1 MKIFLQK
8 TAFRRIEPALRTT
21 GLALEILTVNDDG
34 VFELDGTPIE
44 RDAVKP
50 DITWLSLDV
59 YSARQVPLLFE
70 IVLKSGTVRWLQ
82 SAFAGLDQA
91 AFRQIFDQGVKLSNS
106 DAQSIAIAEYVIA
119 NVLAE
124 WHPVAGQRQAQRE
137 HRWRRLPFRELSR
150 SNWLIV
156 GFGKIGQ
163 EIARRMK
170 PFGARITGIRRNV
183 APHELADEMASL
195 ADLPR
200 LLPVADIVVLACGLN
215 DSTRDLAG
223 PEFFAAMKPG
233 SFLVN
238 VGRGGLVDETALI
251 AALDHETPALAI
263 LDVFRTE
270 PLPVDSPFWDHP
282 RVRLTPH
289 SSSGGDGTLAR
300 GDTLFLTNLARF
312 AAGERLINEV
322 GANSF

>member
-8 TAFRRIEPALRTT
+8 KALRRIEAALRAT
-21 GLALEILTVNDDG
+21 GLPLELLTVDDAG
-34 VFELDGTPIE
+34 AFELDGAPIE
-44 RDAVKP
+44 RDAVTP
-50 DITWLSLDV
+50 DIAWLSLDI
-59 YSARQVPLLFE
+59 YAARQVPLLFE
-70 IVLKSGTVRWLQ
+70 VALKSGTVGWLQ

-91 AFRQIFDQGVKLSNS
+91 AFRQIFDQGVRLSNS

-137 HRWRRLPFRELSR
+137 HQWRRLPFRELSR
-150 SNWLIV
+150 SNWLII

-170 PFGARITGIRRNV
+170 PFGARITGIRRNI
-183 APHELADEMASL
+183 APHELADKMAGL
-195 ADLPR
+195 TDLPR
-200 LLPVADIVVLACGLN
+200 LLPAADIVVLACGLN
-215 DSTRDLAG
+215 DGTRDLAG
-223 PEFFAAMKPG
+223 PDFFAAMKPG

-238 VGRGGLVDETALI
+238 VGRGGLVDEPALITALDRE
-251 AALDHETPALAI
+251 APSLAI

-300 GDTLFLTNLARF
+300 GDTLFLANLTRF

-322 GANSF
+322 GAHSF